1 MKRFHQV
8 QTSAWVLELLK
19 CLKLLKC
26 SKISDDNIMMRGSC
40 YLSWYCAEPQALK
53 LLDEEVSCIWTR
65 IWQWNKVTYS
75 RCSYEHKFCA
85 VSWCSSNCPKWM
97 MRSSISFLSYYITAA
112 TRSIV
117 ILKVQPPRRI
127 KNVLRFVTGD
137 TKNNFVR
144 VKCWNL
150 AHNRVSISVSFFFF
164 SFFNCKRSKTAMEI
178 HSLLHFEQCV
188 QPSSCVS
195 SKYGM

>member
-1 MKRFHQV
+1 
-8 QTSAWVLELLK
+8 
-19 CLKLLKC
+19 
-26 SKISDDNIMMRGSC
+26 MMRGSC
-40 YLSWYCAEPQALK
+40 YLRWYCAELQALK
-53 LLDEEVSCIWTR
+53 LLDEEVSYIWTR

-75 RCSYEHKFCA
+75 RCSYEPKFCA

-112 TRSIV
+112 PRSIV
-117 ILKVQPPRRI
+117 ILKVQLPRRI

-150 AHNRVSISVSFFFF
+150 AHNRVSVSVSFFFL
-164 SFFNCKRSKTAMEI
+164 FFLTVRDQKLQWKYTACFTLSDASSPPAVFHPNMECNI
-178 HSLLHFEQCV
+178 QTLDRKSLHLHA
-188 QPSSCVS
+188 
-195 SKYGM
+195 